1 MKYPRTK
8 HLPFSPGTTNDD
20 KILNDLKPELLEWI
34 DRNLLDIKFDIG
46 TKMYWAKTNLPAYEK
61 IAEDE
66 WVNLDSTYIEEIGE
80 GKNIEFIL
88 KSESEKPLYRNGK
101 LNRFGFKWPD
111 EMVYNYY
118 KNFMKF
124 EL

>member
-46 TKMYWAKTNLPAYEK
+46 T
-61 IAEDE
+61 
-66 WVNLDSTYIEEIGE
+66 
-80 GKNIEFIL
+80 
-88 KSESEKPLYRNGK
+88 PL
-101 LNRFGFKWPD
+101 
-111 EMVYNYY
+111 
-118 KNFMKF
+118 
-124 EL
+124 